1 MIAPSIMVASQPA
14 RPITN
19 QPIDKKS
26 FEKFTQTNLGYLRF
40 RTAGVAA
47 SFPESQFQP
56 ADNVNYKQHIVS
68 TYTQGRSPKSCR
80 EKILCRNPT
89 VLRIWFYLRSDDAS
103 KKLVRASCMNHDA
116 AARTITANNSYSER
130 AANIQRR
137 FTVRLSCSRPVFSY
151 FQK

>member
-1 MIAPSIMVASQPA
+1 MVASQPA

-68 TYTQGRSPKSCR
+68 TYTGQKPEKLPRKNPMSKSDSFANMILLTIRRRVEKTSSRFMYEPWRGRKNNHR
-80 EKILCRNPT
+80 E
-89 VLRIWFYLRSDDAS
+89 
-103 KKLVRASCMNHDA
+103 
-116 AARTITANNSYSER
+116 
-130 AANIQRR
+130 
-137 FTVRLSCSRPVFSY
+137 
-151 FQK
+151 

>member
-1 MIAPSIMVASQPA
+1 MVASQPA

-68 TYTQGRSPKSCR
+68 TYTRAEARKVAAKKSYVEIRQFC
-80 EKILCRNPT
+80 EYDFTYDPT
-89 VLRIWFYLRSDDAS
+89 
-103 KKLVRASCMNHDA
+103 
-116 AARTITANNSYSER
+116 T
-130 AANIQRR
+130 RR
-137 FTVRLSCSRPVFSY
+137 
-151 FQK
+151 KN